1 MSDKITN
8 KADLRKWRTEI
19 PNLYDDAGL
28 DPYAF
33 RLLVHYARVGDCW
46 ESVRTTAAICKMSV
60 GQVVKSREELIAA
73 GFIASEKNQRG
84 GYNIDVVDRWA
95 ENFATFSE
103 KRESKR
109 AAERQDGEPV
119 HSANSVFT
127 ERTACSCDEQECSCG
142 EPKKELSKKTDAYAS
157 GAAEQGADAPAPT
170 RKGASRAR
178 FTCTDAQADELVG
191 HFSGVS
197 LIERPMCVTSGQ
209 FAYFNKQWKT
219 PVKTLYDTVGN
230 MEHTKQLI
238 THTVRLMQQK
248 GLTITDPNS
257 ILKMANAERRKIRR
271 AGGFVDSANGV
282 YKGAG

>member
-1 MSDKITN
+1 MSSGNQFTILFDDVVAEVGLAAGAVYGVIWRYCQRRDKECYASQETLASHLHISRQTLNKHLGKLVEAGFVKDVTPDRKGQTRTYRLSDKRNDGT
-8 KADLRKWRTEI
+8 LTT
-19 PNLYDDAGL
+19 DA
-28 DPYAF
+28 
-33 RLLVHYARVGDCW
+33 
-46 ESVRTTAAICKMSV
+46 
-60 GQVVKSREELIAA
+60 
-73 GFIASEKNQRG
+73 
-84 GYNIDVVDRWA
+84 
-95 ENFATFSE
+95 
-103 KRESKR
+103 
-109 AAERQDGEPV
+109 EPV
-119 HSANSVFT
+119 KDTDSQAATSVKHLDSAND
-127 ERTACSCDEQECSCG
+127 ACKGTRRVAVKVSDTRITSEE
-142 EPKKELSKKTDAYAS
+142 KEDAYAS
-157 GAAEQGADAPAPT
+157 GGAEQGADAPAPT

-230 MEHTKQLI
+230 MEHAKYLI

-257 ILKMANAERRKIRR
+257 IMKMANAERRKIRR